1 MGNSSKR
8 SHLWSII
15 VIGVVLI
22 AYAFGAAI
30 NAMNAREAGVVYK
43 RDEGVALECVV
54 TWDAAGLDDLMD
66 LAQEME
72 VPLTFFMTA
81 EFAAGHGER
90 VAAMLEKGFEIGL
103 LCDGAG
109 AETLRAQTAQM
120 TALGVGLA
128 HVMPAAGVNSSALDA
143 AASELGLTTVLCTFE
158 LKNTTTDP
166 AVLIKKVSESS
177 FDGAIIRFQ
186 PAKTTIDAFSG
197 IIETLRQMGLTLK
210 GLAGGT

>member
-1 MGNSSKR
+1 MGNNTKR

-15 VIGVVLI
+15 VIGVVLT

-54 TWDAAGLDDLMD
+54 TWDASGLNGLMD
-66 LAQEME
+66 LAVEME

-81 EFAAGHGER
+81 DFAAGHGER

-103 LCDGAG
+103 LCED
-109 AETLRAQTAQM
+109 AETLRAQAAQM
-120 TALGVGLA
+120 SSLGVGLA
-128 HVMPAAGVNSSALDA
+128 HVMPAAGVNSSVLDA

-166 AVLIKKVSESS
+166 AVLIKKVSDSS

-210 GLAGGT
+210 GLAGGQ

>member
-54 TWDAAGLDDLMD
+54 TWDAAGLDYLMD
-66 LAQEME
+66 LAVEME

-90 VAAMLEKGFEIGL
+90 VAAMLEHGFEIGL
-103 LCDGAG
+103 LCRDAD
-109 AETLRAQTAQM
+109 TLRAQAAQM
-120 TALGVGLA
+120 SALGVGLA
-128 HVMPAAGVNSSALDA
+128 HVMPAAGVNSSVLDA

-158 LKNTTTDP
+158 LKNTATDP

-177 FDGAIIRFQ
+177 
-186 PAKTTIDAFSG
+186 
-197 IIETLRQMGLTLK
+197 
-210 GLAGGT
+210 

>member
-1 MGNSSKR
+1 MGNNTKR

-15 VIGVVLI
+15 VIGVVLT

-54 TWDAAGLDDLMD
+54 TWDASGLNGLMD
-66 LAQEME
+66 LAVEME

-81 EFAAGHGER
+81 DFAAGHGER

-103 LCDGAG
+103 LCED
-109 AETLRAQTAQM
+109 AETLRAQAAQM
-120 TALGVGLA
+120 SSLGVGLA
-128 HVMPAAGVNSSALDA
+128 HVMPAAGVNSSVLDA

-210 GLAGGT
+210 GLAGGQ

>member
-1 MGNSSKR
+1 MGINTKR

-43 RDEGVALECVV
+43 RDEGVVLECVV
-54 TWDAAGLDDLMD
+54 TWNATGLDRLMG
-66 LAQEME
+66 LAAEMD
-72 VPLTFFMTA
+72 VPITFFMTA
-81 EFAAGHGER
+81 AFAKEHPER
-90 VAAMLEKGFEIGL
+90 VAEMLDQGFEIGL
-103 LCDGAG
+103 LCSDAKALQ
-109 AETLRAQTAQM
+109 AEAAQM
-120 TALGVGLA
+120 SALGVDLT
-128 HVMPAAGVNSSALDA
+128 HVMPSQGTDSSVLDT

-197 IIETLRQMGLTLK
+197 MIETLRHMGLTLK
-210 GLAGGT
+210 ALSGGNE